1 MASQFEAV
9 SMFQRTRHFAPKFR
23 PWDPSEAVV
32 AIREIAADAVS
43 AHDRLSLWPAH
54 PMEDRLPDGLGS
66 LYFGA
71 AGVIWALDYLK
82 RMGAITAAIDLAPLL
97 EAALER
103 NAPWFARQ
111 SYPKHSSLLM
121 GDLGIRLVQMRLTP
135 EPGLADTI
143 HALAAANNNLPTLEL
158 MWGLPGSM
166 LACVHMHAM
175 TKDERFKTVFQ
186 RQAGRLL
193 TELETTEDGT
203 IWTQDLYGR
212 RQRWLGPVHGFAG
225 NMLPLLRGWGW
236 LTPAQQVVVAN
247 AVPLTLAQ
255 HVVRSPLGATWP
267 AVVPS
272 SGPPTL
278 CQHCHGAPGIVTA
291 MADAPFSTPDLE
303 TLLLQ
308 AGELIWN
315 AGPLVKGSNLCHGTG
330 GNGYA
335 FLKLYRRK
343 KDSLWLERARAFAMA
358 AIDQVRGARAAFGRG
373 RYSLWTGDLG
383 LAVYLWHCTTG
394 EPHFPTIDV
403 L

>member
-1 MASQFEAV
+1 MKSSANVGTIPPVRCNCARIRRAARKV
-9 SMFQRTRHFAPKFR
+9 TRFY
-23 PWDPSEAVV
+23 
-32 AIREIAADAVS
+32 DAC
-43 AHDRLSLWPAH
+43 
-54 PMEDRLPDGLGS
+54 
-66 LYFGA
+66 
-71 AGVIWALDYLK
+71 
-82 RMGAITAAIDLAPLL
+82 LAPVGVT
-97 EAALER
+97 A
-103 NAPWFARQ
+103 
-111 SYPKHSSLLM
+111 S
-121 GDLGIRLVQMRLTP
+121 
-135 EPGLADTI
+135 
-143 HALAAANNNLPTLEL
+143 
-158 MWGLPGSM
+158 
-166 LACVHMHAM
+166 
-175 TKDERFKTVFQ
+175 
-186 RQAGRLL
+186 
-193 TELETTEDGT
+193 T

-225 NMLPLLRGWGW
+225 NMLPLLRRWGW

-278 CQHCHGAPGIVTA
+278 CQHCHGAPGIVTV

-315 AGPLVKGSNLCHGTG
+315 AGPLAKGSNLCHGTG

-343 KDSLWLERARAFAMA
+343 KDSLWLQRARAFAMA

-373 RYSLWTGDLG
+373 RYSL
-383 LAVYLWHCTTG
+383 
-394 EPHFPTIDV
+394 
-403 L
+403 